1 MKNLL
6 TMLLIMV
13 TTISFGQDL
22 RIDHSVTNPAPYA
35 VGDTITIKF
44 NTIDINTTVPTLVQF
59 DYEYN
64 NKLLEKIDH
73 TFSLPNNSSAMTSLN
88 HWDGYSWIPNSNVSS
103 ADLSGQYQQGAYGDN
118 ADWSVE
124 RITVQDGI
132 AIAHSQT
139 ILVVRFR
146 VKDKINSGYSDY
158 SQSTSLNWANV
169 KDNST
174 NTVYDTWAMTKNVD
188 LGDVGGGT
196 LNAITFKVDT
206 PISDKTDYLYVI
218 DEIDGVDGMIIAQVE
233 QGYLDA
239 AGEAIVTGLKDGTE
253 YRFYAYV
260 DSDYSDPQNP
270 VHPTW
275 LDDVVTISDVYLVFN
290 YMSSTDIDG
299 NGTGTFDYYIQK
311 QFADITQL
319 QSELPQA
326 GQPWVTNVNDND
338 SYVFLSYLAGTLPEI
353 NQETGEGWYPIT
365 STLYGSMNY
374 TMLADKYG
382 LQNITSDPSMFIPS
396 PTSTVFNFKVGLNGD
411 VDLSHSA
418 TPLTSGYDNASKSA
432 RVGKVKSAS
441 FQKVPETSNLDIST
455 QLVGGKVIMEI
466 NTTKTGMA
474 GAQFNLTYDSNILE
488 FSEVIFDTGN
498 EMTNFANS
506 KDGKL
511 FIGSLDLNGEKTV
524 KIGTPYKVIF
534 TPKETI
540 TNTAGLVS
548 FGVKEGVKTDGTKV
562 KFNIQ

>member
-22 RIDHSVTNPAPYA
+22 RIDQSIITPAPYS

-44 NTIDINTTVPTLVQF
+44 NTLDVNSSVPTLVQF
-59 DYEYN
+59 DYQYN
-64 NKLLEKIDH
+64 NKLLEKISH
-73 TFSLPNNSSAMTSLN
+73 EFKLPSNTSAMTSLN
-88 HWDGYSWIPNSNVSS
+88 HWDGYSWTPNSNVSS
-103 ADLSGQYQQGAYGDN
+103 ADLSSQYQQGAYGTN

-124 RITVQDGI
+124 RITVQDGTPI
-132 AIAHSQT
+132 VHSQT
-139 ILVVRFR
+139 IFEVKFR
-146 VKDKINSGYSDY
+146 IKDKINSGYGDY
-158 SQSTSLNWANV
+158 SEVTILNWANV

-174 NTVYDTWAMTKNVD
+174 NTTYEVNTNNRQITIS
-188 LGDVGGGT
+188 DVSGGT
-196 LNAITFKVDT
+196 LNAVTFKVDT
-206 PISDKTDYLYVI
+206 PISNKTSYKYSI
-218 DEIDGVDGMIIAQVE
+218 DEVNNTSGNQLIQTGN
-233 QGYLDA
+233 LDA
-239 AGEAIVTGLKDGTE
+239 SGEAIVSGLKDGTE

-260 DSDYSDPQNP
+260 APDFTDPQTP
-270 VHPTW
+270 VYPAW
-275 LDDVVTISDVYLVFN
+275 LDDIVTISDVYLVFN

-319 QSELPQA
+319 QSELPQE

-338 SYVFLSYLAGTLPEI
+338 SYVFLSYLAGTLPTYN
-353 NQETGEGWYPIT
+353 NQTGDGFYPIT
-365 STLYGSMNY
+365 STKYGSMNY
-374 TMLADKYG
+374 TMLSDKYG
-382 LQNITSDPSMFIPS
+382 MQTITSDPSIFIPS
-396 PTSTVFNFKVGLNGD
+396 PTSTVFNFKAGFNGD

-418 TPLTSGYDNASKSA
+418 TPLTSGYDNVGKSA
-432 RVGKVKSAS
+432 RNGKVKSAS
-441 FQKVPETSNLDIST
+441 FQKVPETSNLDINT

-498 EMTNFANS
+498 EMTNFANHNG
-506 KDGKL
+506 GKL
-511 FIGSLDLNGEKTV
+511 FIGSLDLKGEQTV
-524 KIGTPYKVIF
+524 KTGTPYKVIF
-534 TPKETI
+534 TPKQSI

>member
-1 MKNLL
+1 
-6 TMLLIMV
+6 
-13 TTISFGQDL
+13 
-22 RIDHSVTNPAPYA
+22 
-35 VGDTITIKF
+35 
-44 NTIDINTTVPTLVQF
+44 LVQF

-88 HWDGYSWIPNSNVSS
+88 HWDGYKWTPIGGINPSN
-103 ADLSGQYQQGAYGDN
+103 LSDQYQQGSYSTN
-118 ADWSVE
+118 ADFSVE

-132 AIAHSQT
+132 TIAHSQT

-174 NTVYDTWAMTKNVD
+174 NTVYSTWAMTKNVD

-196 LNAITFKVDT
+196 LNAVTFRVDT
-206 PISDKTDYLYVI
+206 PISNKTSYKYSI
-218 DEIDGVDGMIIAQVE
+218 DEVNNTNGNQTVQTGNLDASGEVVVSGLVDGTQ
-233 QGYLDA
+233 
-239 AGEAIVTGLKDGTE
+239 
-253 YRFYAYV
+253 YRFYTYV
-260 DSDYSDPQNP
+260 ESDFTDPQNP

-319 QSELPQA
+319 QSELPQE
-326 GQPWVTNVNDND
+326 GQPWVANVNDND
-338 SYVFLSYLAGTLPEI
+338 SYVFLSYLAGTLPTYN
-353 NQETGEGWYPIT
+353 NQNGDGFYPIT
-365 STLYGSMNY
+365 STKYGSMNY

-382 LQNITSDPSMFIPS
+382 MQTITSDPSLFIPS
-396 PTSTVFNFKVGLNGD
+396 PTSTVFNFKAGLNGD

-418 TPLTSGYDNASKSA
+418 TPLTSGYDNVSKSA
-432 RVGKVKSAS
+432 RNGKVKSAS
-441 FQKVPETSNLDIST
+441 FQKTPETSNLDIST
-455 QLVGGKVIMEI
+455 QLVGGNVIMEI

>member
-13 TTISFGQDL
+13 TSISFGQDL
-22 RIDHSVTNPAPYA
+22 KIDHSVTNPAPYA

-44 NTIDINTTVPTLVQF
+44 NTIDLNGSVPTLVQF

-88 HWDGYSWIPNSNVSS
+88 HWDGYKWTPIGGINPSN
-103 ADLSGQYQQGAYGDN
+103 LSDQYQQGSYSTN
-118 ADWSVE
+118 ADFSVE

-132 AIAHSQT
+132 TIAHSQT

-174 NTVYDTWAMTKNVD
+174 NTVYSTWAMTKNVN
-188 LGDVGGGT
+188 LGAVGGGT
-196 LNAITFKVDT
+196 LNAVTIKFLSPVTNKSEYSYYINQISNNGSATITGNF
-206 PISDKTDYLYVI
+206 
-218 DEIDGVDGMIIAQVE
+218 
-233 QGYLDA
+233 DA
-239 AGEAIVTGLKDGTE
+239 AGEALISGLIDGTQ
-253 YRFYAYV
+253 YSVFV
-260 DSDYSDPQNP
+260 QGPGDYQTGTFPA
-270 VHPTW
+270 W

-299 NGTGTFDYYIQK
+299 NGTGTFDYWLQ
-311 QFADITQL
+311 QLFANVKWDKD
-319 QSELPQA
+319 SEV
-326 GQPWVTNVNDND
+326 WDSTVNDED
-338 SYVFLSYLAGTLPEI
+338 SYIFLSYLAGTLP
-353 NQETGEGWYPIT
+353 NYDFTVNTADNFYPIT
-365 STLYGSMNY
+365 STKYGGMNY
-374 TMLADKYG
+374 SMLSSKYG
-382 LQNITSDPSMFIPS
+382 KETISSDPSVFVPS
-396 PTSTVFNFKVGLNGD
+396 PSETVFTLAHGFGGD
-411 VDLSHSA
+411 VDLSHSY
-418 TPLTSGYDNASKSA
+418 TPATSGFGESAKNSNNSKV
-432 RVGKVKSAS
+432 RNAS
-441 FQKVPETSNLDIST
+441 FQKVPETSNLDINT

>member
-6 TMLLIMV
+6 TMLLILV
-13 TTISFGQDL
+13 TSISFGQDL

-35 VGDTITIKF
+35 VGDTITIEF
-44 NTIDINTTVPTLVQF
+44 NTIDLNGSVPTLVQF

-73 TFSLPNNSSAMTSLN
+73 TFSLPNNPSAMTSLN
-88 HWDGYSWIPNSNVSS
+88 HWDGYKWIPNSGINPNNL
-103 ADLSGQYQQGAYGDN
+103 AGQYQQGSYGTN

-132 AIAHSQT
+132 TLVHAQT
-139 ILVVRFR
+139 ILMVRFR

-174 NTVYDTWAMTKNVD
+174 NTVYSTWAMTKNVD

-196 LNAITFKVDT
+196 LNAVTFRVDT
-206 PISDKTDYLYVI
+206 PISNKTSYKYSI
-218 DEIDGVDGMIIAQVE
+218 DEINNTNGNPTVQTGNLDASGEVVVSGLVDGTQ
-233 QGYLDA
+233 
-239 AGEAIVTGLKDGTE
+239 

-260 DSDYSDPQNP
+260 APDFTDPQNP
-270 VHPTW
+270 VYPAW

-338 SYVFLSYLAGTLPEI
+338 SYVFLSYLAGTLPTYN
-353 NQETGEGWYPIT
+353 NQNGDGFYPIT
-365 STLYGSMNY
+365 STKYGSMNY
-374 TMLADKYG
+374 TMLSDKYG
-382 LQNITSDPSMFIPS
+382 MQTTSSDPSIFIPS
-396 PTSTVFNFKVGLNGD
+396 PTSTVFNFKAGFNGD

-418 TPLTSGYDNASKSA
+418 TPISSGYDAAKGQNI
-432 RVGKVKSAS
+432 GKVKSAS
-441 FQKVPETSNLDIST
+441 FQKVPETSNLDINT
-455 QLVGGKVIMEI
+455 QLVDGKVVMEI

-498 EMTNFANS
+498 EMTNFANHNG
-506 KDGKL
+506 GKL
-511 FIGSLDLNGEKTV
+511 FIGSLDLKGEQTV
-524 KIGTPYKVIF
+524 KTGTPYKVIF
-534 TPKETI
+534 TPKQSI

-548 FGVKEGVKTDGTKV
+548 FGIKEGVKTDGTKV

>member
-13 TTISFGQDL
+13 TSISFGQDL
-22 RIDHSVTNPAPYA
+22 KIDHSVTNPAPYA

-44 NTIDINTTVPTLVQF
+44 NTIDLNGSVPTLVQF

-88 HWDGYSWIPNSNVSS
+88 HWDGYKWTPIGGINPSN
-103 ADLSGQYQQGAYGDN
+103 LSNQYQQGSYGTN
-118 ADWSVE
+118 ADFSVE

-132 AIAHSQT
+132 TIGHAQT

-146 VKDKINSGYSDY
+146 VKDKINSGYDDY

-174 NTVYDTWAMTKNVD
+174 NTVYSTWAMTKNVN
-188 LGDVGGGT
+188 LGAVGGGT
-196 LNAITFKVDT
+196 LNAVTIKFLSPVTNKSEYSYYINQISNNGSATITGNF
-206 PISDKTDYLYVI
+206 
-218 DEIDGVDGMIIAQVE
+218 
-233 QGYLDA
+233 DA
-239 AGEAIVTGLKDGTE
+239 AGEALISGLIDGTQ
-253 YRFYAYV
+253 YSVFV
-260 DSDYSDPQNP
+260 QGPGDYQTGTFPA
-270 VHPTW
+270 W

-299 NGTGTFDYYIQK
+299 NGTGTFDYWLQ
-311 QFADITQL
+311 QLFANVKWDKD
-319 QSELPQA
+319 SEV
-326 GQPWVTNVNDND
+326 WDSTVNDED
-338 SYVFLSYLAGTLPEI
+338 SYIFLSYLAGTLP
-353 NQETGEGWYPIT
+353 NYDFTVNTADNFYPIT
-365 STLYGSMNY
+365 STKYGGMNY
-374 TMLADKYG
+374 SMLSSKYG
-382 LQNITSDPSMFIPS
+382 KETISSDPSAFVPS
-396 PTSTVFNFKVGLNGD
+396 PSETVFTLAHGFGGD
-411 VDLSHSA
+411 VDLSHSY
-418 TPLTSGYDNASKSA
+418 TPATSGFGESAKNSNNSKV
-432 RVGKVKSAS
+432 RNAS
-441 FQKVPETSNLDIST
+441 FQKVPETSNLDINT

-498 EMTNFANS
+498 EMTNFANHNG
-506 KDGKL
+506 GKL
-511 FIGSLDLNGEKTV
+511 FIGSLDLKGEQTV
-524 KIGTPYKVIF
+524 KTGTPYKVIF
-534 TPKETI
+534 TPKQSI